1 MSNTVTV
8 RLQGGLGNQLFGWAA
23 GYSLAKKHNSDL
35 RLDTSLLKSNQ
46 YALDKYRLADHSLIQ
61 SGVWHPKIARLIAIN
76 RRKDFFE
83 KDFTYDSEF
92 ESLGNCIRLNGYF
105 QSWKYFEK
113 YSQDIKTQLISLVE
127 KSQQYVQLVEE
138 FENRPSISVHVRRGD
153 YVNLASFHGLTSRRY
168 YRQAIS
174 LASRHLIK
182 PSLFVFTDDIEM
194 AKEVIDQDARFIGP
208 KDLVSPNENI
218 DLMARA
224 DALIGSNSS
233 FSWWAAW
240 LGDKEDKINI
250 FPRPWFTNEQ
260 KNTKDLLPPNW
271 ITLGN

>member
-1 MSNTVTV
+1 M

-23 GYSLAKKHNSDL
+23 GYSLSRKHNSDL

-46 YALDKYRLADHSLIQ
+46 FALDKYSLADHSLIQ
-61 SGVWHPKIARLIAIN
+61 SGVWHPKIARLMAIN

-83 KDFTYDSEF
+83 KDFTFDSKF
-92 ESLGNCIRLNGYF
+92 DSLGNNIRLNGYF

-113 YSQDIKTQLISLVE
+113 YSQDIKAQILNLKDPSKEYSQLFNEL
-127 KSQQYVQLVEE
+127 KD
-138 FENRPSISVHVRRGD
+138 RPSISVHVRRGD
-153 YVNLASFHGLTSRRY
+153 YVNLTDFHGLTSRRY
-168 YRQAIS
+168 YCQAIS
-174 LASRHLIK
+174 LASKHLIQ
-182 PSLFVFTDDIEM
+182 PRLFVFTDDIEM

-208 KDLVSPNENI
+208 NDLVSPNENI

-260 KNTKDLLPPNW
+260 KNTKDLLPPKW